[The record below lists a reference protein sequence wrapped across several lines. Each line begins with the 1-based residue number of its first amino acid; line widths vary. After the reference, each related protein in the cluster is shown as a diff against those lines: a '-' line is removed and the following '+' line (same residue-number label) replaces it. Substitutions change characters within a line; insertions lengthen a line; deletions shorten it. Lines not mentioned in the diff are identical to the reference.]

1 MQSNT
6 EQTLDEA
13 PVQDAISGQSEQLRA
28 LSQDADSLFGDFV
41 ESVNNDGDANDTP
54 SDSAN
59 IFPHQGDPAYG
70 LQWTRDGDFLSL
82 RPEWTVEPSVD
93 SIISTLQKAI
103 DPRKQYVVQHHWN
116 GAYSRIYRVSYD
128 GIQLILKVYLPVCPR
143 TMTESEVAT
152 LRWVDQN
159 TRLPVPKVHYYDSTR
174 NNPIGF
180 EWILMD
186 RIDGTP
192 LFECWRSTTQDAK
205 ERIVKQIAE
214 YAAICFA
221 CQFNGGERASIRH
234 YTKPF
239 RTAFKWT
246 KIRLRLISAEL
257 RLKLDEATEE
267 DHRMILSGMLDLID
281 RLRGLRG
288 KFFLPPGPFSDSEPS
303 TYEDESTDEEDA
315 ETINEGDKPH
325 EQTMLWHDDIS
336 LDNILVDENGV
347 LQGVIGW
354 SCVSCLPLYEACQFP
369 AFLHQAWD
377 RAVEPRTPYRVT
389 RAYLENKEEI
399 LKYDVE
405 LRQHHLTLL
414 RRVFIDEMMQ
424 RCPEWVDAFYR
435 QRSRRD
441 YEAAVQNCDNEF
453 AYKIVEEWVDA
464 VEGKSNFNKPV
475 WSLHE
480 RFMR

>member
-1 MQSNT
+1 M
-6 EQTLDEA
+6 LD
-13 PVQDAISGQSEQLRA
+13 
-28 LSQDADSLFGDFV
+28 F
-41 ESVNNDGDANDTP
+41 
-54 SDSAN
+54 AN
-59 IFPHQGDPAYG
+59 ISPHQGDPAYG
-70 LQWTRDGDFLSL
+70 FQWTRHGNFLSL
-82 RPEWTVEPSVD
+82 RPEWTAEPTID
-93 SIISTLQKAI
+93 SIVLTLQKAI
-103 DPRKQYVVQHHWN
+103 DPRKQYIVQHHWN
-116 GAYSRIYRVSYD
+116 GAYTKMYRVSYD
-128 GIQLILKVYLPVCPR
+128 RIHLILKVSLPVCPR

-159 TRLPVPKVHYYDSTR
+159 TRLPVPKVHCYDSAR

-192 LFECWRSTTQDAK
+192 LFECWGSTTQDAK

-221 CQFNGGERASIRH
+221 RQFNGVGNVYYPPESHQSNSQPSVGEIAS
-234 YTKPF
+234 
-239 RTAFKWT
+239 TA
-246 KIRLRLISAEL
+246 
-257 RLKLDEATEE
+257 
-267 DHRMILSGMLDLID
+267 MLALVD
-281 RLRGLRG
+281 RLRGLG
-288 KFFLPPGPFSDSEPS
+288 DKFFLPPGPFNDSEPS
-303 TYEDESTDEEDA
+303 THEDESTDEEDA
-315 ETINEGDKPH
+315 ETINEKDKLH

-336 LDNILVDENGV
+336 LDNVLVDENGV

-377 RAVEPRTPYRVT
+377 RTIEPSTPYRVT
-389 RAYLENKEEI
+389 RAYPENKEEI
-399 LKYDVE
+399 RKYGVE

-414 RRVFIDEMMQ
+414 RRIFIDEMTQ
-424 RCPEWVDAFYR
+424 RCPEWVDVFDK
-435 QRSRRD
+435 QRSQRD

-453 AYKIVEEWVDA
+453 AYRIVEEWVGD
-464 VEGKSNFNKPV
+464 VEGKSDSNQPV